1 VIYFNLQVAVSY
13 AVMLAYIA
21 CALGNLPAGA
31 RPAALLVTGR
41 AGLGLG
47 GVAIVAAAV
56 AGALGLAA
64 AAGLFA
70 TLISLEA
77 RPHAAGPGRQRGGRG
92 ACEETASS
100 SRTLLGRLYTSAGVT
115 MTVVM
120 LI

>member
-1 VIYFNLQVAVSY
+1 VAVSY

-77 RPHAAGPGRQRGGRG
+77 RARARRRAWSIGVRVGRGALVRG
-92 ACEETASS
+92 ACEENPP
-100 SRTLLGRLYTSAGVT
+100 LLELYSDGCTSLPA
-115 MTVVM
+115 
-120 LI
+120 